1 MPLILAMMTM
11 ALLTGLGGAL
21 VIGTITETA
30 IAGNFRTGTAT
41 FYAADGALEFAIAE
55 LAATPDWEPILA
67 GKAASTF
74 VDGPRDGVRDVGGV
88 RVDLTAQTAEVIQTA
103 GGDPRF
109 SHLYACGQF
118 ADMTGIP
125 VGSLPIYVAVWVAA
139 LPPAAPE
146 QPRELRVVARAYGPA
161 HSLRS
166 LLISLVRLSRVEEP
180 LPRPQVMSWYE
191 LR

>member
-1 MPLILAMMTM
+1 MALVLAMMTM

-30 IAGNFRTGTAT
+30 ITGNFRGGTIT
-41 FYAADGALEFAIAE
+41 FYAADGALEFTIAE

-67 GKAASTF
+67 GKTASTF
-74 VDGPRDGVRDVGGV
+74 VDGACDGMRDASGAQ
-88 RVDLTAQTAEVIQTA
+88 VDLNTETAEVIQTA
-103 GGDPRF
+103 NGDPRY

-118 ADMTGIP
+118 AEMAGIS
-125 VGSLPIYVAVWVAA
+125 VGVPLYVAVWVAA
-139 LPPAAPE
+139 LPPEAPD

-161 HSLRS
+161 HSRRS
-166 LLISLVRLSRVEEP
+166 VLASLVRLSRVEEP
-180 LPRPQVMSWYE
+180 LPRPQVMSWHE